1 MLHEVRFSKI
11 RISAYYKE
19 ELRKEGAN
27 NTYKSLNLSMK
38 TYCGSP
44 FESRDG
50 LYGIQPEYLTTS
62 FYLVQLW
69 MSMAANHSKASK
81 TFSSLPSLDP

>member
-1 MLHEVRFSKI
+1 LKSEGIRAEYEKTELKI
-11 RISAYYKE
+11 QIAE
-19 ELRKEGAN
+19 F
-27 NTYKSLNLSMK
+27 TYKSFNLSMK
-38 TYCGSP
+38 TYCGLP
-44 FESRDG
+44 FESGDG

-62 FYLVQLW
+62 SYLVQLW

>member
-1 MLHEVRFSKI
+1 MKFPFQNFWSRLIVNFG
-11 RISAYYKE
+11 YF
-19 ELRKEGAN
+19 
-27 NTYKSLNLSMK
+27 TYKSLNLSMK
-38 TYCGSP
+38 TYCGLP
-44 FESRDG
+44 FESGDG

-62 FYLVQLW
+62 SYLVQLW